1 MWDQRYS
8 ETGFA
13 YGTEPNDFL
22 KSAYAHIPEGGHVL
36 CLAEGE
42 GRNAVFLALQGYQ
55 VTAVDQSA
63 VGLDK
68 AQALATKNGVNITT
82 IVADLA
88 DFDFGTQAW
97 DGIVSIFAHVPASL
111 RRALHTQVVTSL
123 RDDGIFILEAYTLR
137 HIEMQGVGGPPAIA
151 TDFFMCLDDLSEELS
166 GLTMLHTQALDRH
179 IGEGQYHIGQSA
191 VVQIIGRK

>member
-42 GRNAVFLALQGYQ
+42 GRNAVFLARQSYQ

-68 AQALATKNGVNITT
+68 AQALATQNGVNITT

-97 DGIVSIFAHVPASL
+97 DGIVSIFAHVPPVL
-111 RRALHTQVVTSL
+111 RKIIHKKVVASL
-123 RDDGIFILEAYTLR
+123 RDDGIFMLEAYTLR
-137 HIEMQGVGGPPAIA
+137 HIEMQGVGGPPTTA
-151 TDFFMCLDDLSEELS
+151 TELFMCLDDLSEELT
-166 GLTMLHTQALDRH
+166 GLTLFHAQALDRH
-179 IGEGQYHIGQSA
+179 ISEGQYHIGQSA